1 VRCPEL
7 IVALLHLACHA
18 TALRRQTAFD
28 AEYDTDVE
36 KINFA
41 NRTGILQE
49 GSLQYYTNTCVYSG
63 GDALKAH
70 VAASLAFLYPDKSRT
85 IKAALESGGSPAG
98 LSQFALWAIAGCLQC
113 SGSAKDDEQVA
124 DAVRLRYELLRAT
137 KVQEDVDNQQPFR
150 RWYYND
156 KGEVR
161 YVGTRPTFT
170 VLPLV
175 SANAPFFPLSNSTAA
190 SFVKSLGGRNVPT
203 ADGLN
208 VLFKRDSPALTKL
221 LYVVRDAQVSM
232 FKPWFLLIQAID
244 WSRRIAH

>member
-1 VRCPEL
+1 MLNTTLMWRRSTSP
-7 IVALLHLACHA
+7 IALVFSKKVPCSTTPTLAC
-18 TALRRQTAFD
+18 
-28 AEYDTDVE
+28 
-36 KINFA
+36 
-41 NRTGILQE
+41 
-49 GSLQYYTNTCVYSG
+49 
-63 GDALKAH
+63 
-70 VAASLAFLYPDKSRT
+70 
-85 IKAALESGGSPAG
+85 GGSPAG